1 MTKHFPLAAL
11 LYCLFVIYGSLV
23 PLDYKSIPLDEAL
36 NQFTH
41 IRFLSLGMASRADWV
56 ANILLYIP
64 LAFLCLGSFSRLN
77 HPVARSVATLF
88 VLCFC
93 LSLAVAIEFTQLFF
107 PPRTVSVND
116 LIAETLGTLLGV
128 GLWHGFGRY
137 LMKLYQRMMSGGFLS
152 INAGIVFYVLIY
164 LALSFFPYDF
174 VTGQTELEVKLASSN
189 DALIMSLEAC
199 AEDVPRCLVKL
210 LVEILVLLPLGMLL
224 ARHPYFLHKL
234 LTAALM
240 GFFLGLIIEIV
251 QLFMVSGV
259 AQGISVVTRMLG
271 VVAGTLLWQFLSK
284 QHFAGWARRIRPV
297 LLLLLLPYI
306 ALVFV
311 VNGFAHS
318 EWLAVD
324 QAMEKLAETNFLPLY
339 YFYYTTETVALVS
352 LLSNIGTYLPIGLI
366 YWAWS
371 LTTNSVK
378 KTHWFWVGL
387 TAAVSAAILETGKL
401 FLADKHPDP
410 TDVFIAFAAAAGSYL
425 FMRRL
430 MMGPTPLPH
439 FEVETTKT
447 YAELPPLNRTIS
459 YEIDPRGRGLAIGLM
474 VIIAYALVTYPLGAI
489 GLAGFFC
496 VYSYLLWRFPMAWL
510 IAIPALL
517 PLLDFAP
524 WTGRFFFDEFDLLVL
539 TTLAVYYWRM
549 PKQLATPLFSKV
561 TRLVLWAFT
570 LVYTISLLRGLLP
583 LAPID
588 ANTFASYY
596 SNYNSLRVAKGLLWA
611 LLLLPLLRRAFQD
624 YPQAKNYFVYGTL
637 TGLMGVIGVSLL
649 ERLLF
654 PGLFD
659 FATDYR
665 ITALFS
671 SMHTGGGHIDAYLAL
686 VLPFIVLLLLES
698 SLIINIFG
706 GFFFIAGIYT
716 LLVTFSRGAYLAFV
730 VSILVLI
737 IGVVINFKHRQ
748 GGVVGKIV
756 LLALLLI
763 VVPLASMPI
772 IQGGLWQQ
780 RLSSISKDMQTR
792 IAHWQET
799 LQLRDDSIAT
809 DLLGMGLGSYPR
821 TYFLLTIADKPLATY
836 QIESELGN
844 SYLKLS
850 AGESLYLGQYIHL
863 EPQTQYRVVADLRS
877 DFDSVAVNAPV
888 CEKSLLY
895 SFRCISNVLS
905 KGALPGRWERI
916 EQTFNSSE
924 LAAEGGSGWRPVQLA
939 LINANKKRPVDVDN
953 IQLLDASDNNLLSN
967 SDFSQGSDFW
977 FFITDDHQSGNVDN
991 LWVQM
996 LFDQGWLGIVTFLM
1010 LIIKTLVK
1018 LCKTLSTDMLAV
1030 VLLSSL
1036 AGFFTVG
1043 FVASPFDA
1051 PRLTLLLFLMIF
1063 TALREIPKQLPL
1075 RP

>member
-1 MTKHFPLAAL
+1 MTKHFFPAAL

-23 PLDYKSIPLDEAL
+23 PLDYKPIPLDEAI

-77 HPVARSVATLF
+77 HPVARSFATLF

-93 LSLAVAIEFTQLFF
+93 LTLAVAIEFTQLFF

-137 LMKLYQRMMSGGFLS
+137 LMKLYQRMMTGGFLS
-152 INAGIVFYVLIY
+152 INAGIIFYVLIY

-174 VTGQTELEVKLASSN
+174 VTGQAELEVKLATSN

-199 AEDVPRCLVKL
+199 AEDIPRCLVKL
-210 LVEILVLLPLGMLL
+210 LVEILVLLPLGMLVAL
-224 ARHPYFLHKL
+224 HPHFSHKV
-234 LTAALM
+234 LTAALT
-240 GFFLGLIIEIV
+240 GFFLGFVIEIV

-259 AQGISVVTRMLG
+259 AQGISVGTRMLG
-271 VVAGTLLWQFLSK
+271 VMAGTLLWQFLSK
-284 QHFAGWARRIRPV
+284 QNFADWAGRIRPT
-297 LLLLLLPYI
+297 LLLSLLPYI
-306 ALVFV
+306 ALVLV
-311 VNGFAHS
+311 VNGFTHG

-324 QAMEKLAETNFLPLY
+324 QAIVKLAETNFLPLY

-366 YWAWS
+366 YWTWS
-371 LTTNSVK
+371 LTTDSAK

-387 TAAVSAAILETGKL
+387 TAAAAAVILEAGKL
-401 FLADKHPDP
+401 FLVDKHPDP
-410 TDVFIAFAAAAGSYL
+410 TDIFIAFAAAAGSYA

-430 MMGPTPLPH
+430 MMGPSPQAH
-439 FEVETTKT
+439 FEVEATKA
-447 YAELPPLNRTIS
+447 YVELPPLNRTIS
-459 YEIDPRGRGLAIGLM
+459 YEIDLRGRAIAFGLI
-474 VIIAYALVTYPLGAI
+474 VIIAYALVAYPVGAI

-496 VYSYLLWRFPMAWL
+496 VYSYLLWRFPVAWL

-517 PLLDFAP
+517 PILDFAP

-549 PKQLATPLFSKV
+549 PKQPATPLFSKV
-561 TRLVLWAFT
+561 TRLVLWVFV

-583 LAPID
+583 FVPID
-588 ANTFASYY
+588 VNTFTSYY
-596 SNYNSLRVAKGLLWA
+596 SNYNSLRIAKGVVWA
-611 LLLLPLLRRAFQD
+611 LLLLPLLRRAIQD
-624 YPQAKNYFVYGTL
+624 YPQAKNYFVYGVL
-637 TGLMGVIGVSLL
+637 AGLSGVIGVSIL

-654 PGLFD
+654 PGLFN

-686 VLPFIVLLLLES
+686 VLPFAALLLLDS

-716 LLVTFSRGAYLAFV
+716 LLVTFSRGVYLAFA
-730 VSILVLI
+730 VSMVVLI
-737 IGVVINFKHRQ
+737 IGAVINFKNRS
-748 GGVVGKIV
+748 GGVAGKIV
-756 LLALLLI
+756 LPVLLLI
-763 VVPLASMPI
+763 VVPIAFMPI
-772 IQGGLWQQ
+772 VQGDLWQQ

-792 IAHWQET
+792 ITHWQET

-809 DLLGMGLGSYPR
+809 DLFGMGLGSYPR
-821 TYFLLTIADKPLATY
+821 TYFLMTIADKPLATY
-836 QIESELGN
+836 QIESERDN
-844 SYLKLS
+844 NYLKLS
-850 AGESLYLGQYIHL
+850 AGGSLYLGQYIHL
-863 EPQTQYRVVADLRS
+863 EPQTQYTLAADLRS
-877 DFDSVAVNAPV
+877 DFDSVAVSAPI

-895 SFRCISNVLS
+895 SFRCIGNVLTNTS
-905 KGALPGRWERI
+905 IPGRWEHI
-916 EQTFNSSE
+916 EQTIDSSE
-924 LAAEGGSGWRPVQLA
+924 LAEDGRLSWRPVQLA
-939 LINANKKRPVDVDN
+939 LANANKKRSVDVDN
-953 IQLLDASDNNLLSN
+953 IKLLDTSGNNLLVN
-967 SDFSQGSDFW
+967 GDFSQGSDFW

-991 LWVQM
+991 LWVQL
-996 LFDQGWLGIVTFLM
+996 LFDQGWLGIITFL
-1010 LIIKTLVK
+1010 LLTIKTVVK
-1018 LCKTLSTDMLAV
+1018 LCKTLSTDSIAV
-1030 VLLSSL
+1030 VLLASL
-1036 AGFFTVG
+1036 TGFFTVG
-1043 FVASPFDA
+1043 LVASPFDA
-1051 PRLTLLLFLMIF
+1051 PKITLLLFLMVFI
-1063 TALREIPKQLPL
+1063 ALRELPRQGSF